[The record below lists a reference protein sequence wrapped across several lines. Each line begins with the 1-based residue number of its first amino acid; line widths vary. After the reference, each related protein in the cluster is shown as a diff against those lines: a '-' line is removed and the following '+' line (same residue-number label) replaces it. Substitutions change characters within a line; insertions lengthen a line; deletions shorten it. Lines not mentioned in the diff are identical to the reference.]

1 MFKREKLLRVKK
13 RYLRSSHAG
22 WQLTATMWK
31 PVCMTKL
38 ISINKIFIYVQAYA
52 AVTNQRRQQTYC
64 VLYNVNWCI
73 QWWLNMAKCCQY
85 INSPDVVAVIIGL
98 RCRIKFLPL
107 IIYFFLLL
115 FKTFLFDKIFF
126 FSLQNF
132 WSFITFFLNLS
143 VVIVANAAIYFIF
156 VVVVV
161 FVLLVNWWQYYSWPV
176 IT

>member
-1 MFKREKLLRVKK
+1 MFKREKLLRVNKK
-13 RYLRSSHAG
+13 ISSHAG

-85 INSPDVVAVIIGL
+85 INSTDAVVVIIGL

-107 IIYFFLLL
+107 IIYFFYYCLKL
-115 FKTFLFDKIFF
+115 FLFDNIFY
-126 FSLQNF
+126 
-132 WSFITFFLNLS
+132 FFLLCK
-143 VVIVANAAIYFIF
+143 ILKFYYFF
-156 VVVVV
+156 LE
-161 FVLLVNWWQYYSWPV
+161 FECCNCG
-176 IT
+176 